1 MARTEATP
9 RAAPSRPAGP
19 AEGGDGRDS
28 RAPTVGRR
36 PSRRFMAGKALRE
49 FFAHEC
55 WDRAASLTFF
65 GVLSIPPVAVALVS
79 VLTLIGQGETSTQA
93 VLDILR
99 QLTPDD
105 EALASVTEPVLA
117 VLNQPSAGITLVV
130 GILTGL
136 WLASGYVGAFGR
148 ALNRIYGVDEGR
160 PLWRLL
166 IWHLVTTVM
175 LVAFGSLV
183 ALMLVVSGPV
193 THAIGDVLDLGD
205 AVVLAWEVARWPVLL
220 AAAILVVA
228 VLYYAT
234 PNVRYP
240 RFRWISP
247 GAVVALAIAAAASYG
262 LSFYVSAFG
271 RFDISYGAALAGIV
285 VFFLWLWI
293 INMSLLYGAELDVQL
308 ERGRQLVAGVDA
320 DEGIRIDVRD
330 SRASERAAQRRRADA
345 ARSRS
350 LRASH
355 GWADAEPL
363 EE

>member
-1 MARTEATP
+1 
-9 RAAPSRPAGP
+9 
-19 AEGGDGRDS
+19 
-28 RAPTVGRR
+28 
-36 PSRRFMAGKALRE
+36 MAGKALRE

-79 VLTLIGQGETSTQA
+79 ILSLVGQGETSTQA
-93 VLDILR
+93 VLEILR

-105 EALASVTEPVLA
+105 EALESVTEPALA
-117 VLNQPSAGITLVV
+117 VLNQPAAGVTLVV
-130 GILTGL
+130 GIVTGL

-160 PLWRLL
+160 PMWRLL
-166 IWHLVTTVM
+166 VWHLLTTVM

-205 AVVLAWEVARWPVLL
+205 AVVIAWEVARWPVLL
-220 AAAILVVA
+220 VAAVLVVA

-247 GAVVALAIAAAASYG
+247 GSVVALAIAAVASYG
-262 LSFYVSAFG
+262 FSAYVAAFG
-271 RFDISYGAALAGIV
+271 RFDISYGAALAGLV
-285 VFFLWLWI
+285 VFFVWLWI

-308 ERGRQLVAGVDA
+308 DRGRQLVAGVQA
-320 DEGIRIDVRD
+320 DEGIQVAVRD
-330 SRASERAAQRRRADA
+330 SRASDRAAARRRADA
-345 ARSRS
+345 ERSRS

-355 GWADAEPL
+355 GWSDSEPL